1 MNIELILIAVLF
13 GVIGFSASYY
23 LNGYLYNA
31 FRNNKMYDP
40 IVSRSSHKEKATRS
54 GGMALFFTFCVC
66 YGLGKGVYS
75 MSVDLYALIAFIF
88 IALTGMADDFF
99 SIKYREKF
107 FLQVFAA
114 IVLLQSGIYID
125 SFHGIFCLY
134 EIPVLASYLIT
145 VFVFIVV
152 VNAFNLIDGIDGLAA
167 LLSIKFFVLIGGII
181 AVSSAEMNLVVPSIV
196 GGVTG
201 FLFFNFNPLKKVFL
215 GDTGALLLGSVIAFF
230 IFYILDQD
238 SYIITDSLISRP
250 LLVVLLIIYPLADTL
265 RASLIRMYKGK
276 SPFLADRVHLHH
288 RLIDKGM
295 SHWGASTIILIMS
308 ISVVIIGFVLSS
320 FFSLTI
326 CCLIIL
332 AYLTGLYYLFFN

>member
-1 MNIELILIAVLF
+1 MNIELILLVVLF
-13 GVIGFSASYY
+13 GIIGFSGSYY

-31 FRNNKMYDP
+31 FKNNKMYDP

-66 YGLGKGVYS
+66 YGFGKAVYS

-88 IALTGMADDFF
+88 VALTGMADDFF

-114 IVLLQSGIYID
+114 IVLLQSDIYID
-125 SFHGIFCLY
+125 SFHGVFGIY
-134 EIPVLASYLIT
+134 EIPLWASYIISI
-145 VFVFIVV
+145 FVFIVI

-167 LLSIKFFVLIGGII
+167 LLSIKFFVLIAAII
-181 AVSSAEMNLVVPSIV
+181 AVTSTEMNLVIPSIV
-196 GGVTG
+196 GAITG
-201 FLFFNFNPLKKVFL
+201 FLFFNFNPSRKVFL
-215 GDTGALLLGSVIAFF
+215 GDTGALLLGSVITFF
-230 IFYILDQD
+230 IFYILDND
-238 SYIITDSLISRP
+238 NFIITDPLISRP

-265 RASLIRMYKGK
+265 RASLIRMYKGQ

-295 SHWGASTIILIMS
+295 SHWGASTSILIMS
-308 ISVVIIGFVLSS
+308 ISIVALGFVLSS
-320 FFSLTI
+320 YLTLTI
-326 CCLIIL
+326 CCVLIFI
-332 AYLTGLYYLFFN
+332 YLFILYYLFFN

>member
-1 MNIELILIAVLF
+1 
-13 GVIGFSASYY
+13 
-23 LNGYLYNA
+23 
-31 FRNNKMYDP
+31 MYDP

-114 IVLLQSGIYID
+114 IVLLQSEIYID
-125 SFHGIFCLY
+125 SFHGIFGLY
-134 EIPVLASYLIT
+134 EIPLLASYLIT
-145 VFVFIVV
+145 IFVFIVV

-167 LLSIKFFVLIGGII
+167 LLSVKFFVLIGGII
-181 AVSSAEMNLVVPSIV
+181 TVSSAEMNLVVPSVV
-196 GGVTG
+196 GSVTG
-201 FLFFNFNPLKKVFL
+201 FLFFNFNPSKKVFL
-215 GDTGALLLGSVIAFF
+215 GDTGALLLGSMIAFF
-230 IFYILDQD
+230 IFYILDKD

-250 LLVVLLIIYPLADTL
+250 LLVILLIIYPLADTL
-265 RASLIRMYKGK
+265 RASLIRMYKGQ

-288 RLIDKGM
+288 RLIDKGI

-320 FFSLTI
+320 FFVV
-326 CCLIIL
+326 
-332 AYLTGLYYLFFN
+332 Y

>member
-1 MNIELILIAVLF
+1 
-13 GVIGFSASYY
+13 
-23 LNGYLYNA
+23 
-31 FRNNKMYDP
+31 MYDP

-66 YGLGKGVYS
+66 YGFGKAIYS

-125 SFHGIFCLY
+125 SFHGIFGIS
-134 EIPVLASYLIT
+134 EIPVWASYVVSI
-145 VFVFIVV
+145 FVFIVI

-167 LLSIKFFVLIGGII
+167 LLSVKFFILIGGLI
-181 AVSSAEMNLVVPSIV
+181 AVTSTEMNLVVPSIV
-196 GGVTG
+196 GAITG
-201 FLFFNFNPLKKVFL
+201 FLFFNFNPSRKVFL

-230 IFYILDQD
+230 IFYILNND
-238 SYIITDSLISRP
+238 SYIITDPLISRP
-250 LLVVLLIIYPLADTL
+250 LLVILLIIYPLADTL
-265 RASLIRMYKGK
+265 RASLIRMYKGQ

-295 SHWGASTIILIMS
+295 SHWGASTIILVMS
-308 ISVVIIGFVLSS
+308 ISVVILGFIISS
-320 FFSLTI
+320 FFSLTA
-326 CCLIIL
+326 CCFIIL
-332 AYLTGLYYLFFN
+332 LYLTLLYYLFFN